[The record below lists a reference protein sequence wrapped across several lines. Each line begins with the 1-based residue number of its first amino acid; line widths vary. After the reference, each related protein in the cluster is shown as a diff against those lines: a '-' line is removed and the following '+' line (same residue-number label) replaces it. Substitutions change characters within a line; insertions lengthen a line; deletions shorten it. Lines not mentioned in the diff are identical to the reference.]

1 MAQDDFNSEITRLNA
16 IDSSYDRR
24 REMEAMPADAAYET
38 RLTIDKLERTYGY
51 IREEGFRDGQT
62 VIGTIPGTNQEVKIS
77 LLQSLND
84 EIEHWDE
91 GDSVSVIVNFHDYD
105 TAYNRYHLLGRSLGK
120 NTDSPPTV
128 ETIDEPTEA
137 LSDDSNEIPSEER
150 LEEPTNSPAEP
161 LADRQASSTDLTAS
175 DSPTNTQETPESKSL
190 ETNQTSPEVTEESTA
205 ETTFEQVV
213 EPEPEP
219 EPEPEKES
227 AIALAIP
234 ESIPPEIPNT
244 SNRLADQTLPQL
256 TTVDEFDH
264 LDVDESSLSLPPA
277 AIASAGEATTGKLK
291 KRKSTKSKTKPKR
304 QNTQSKTKRR
314 IVRKVK
320 KLPTRS
326 LILVIILAAAA
337 VILIPQLNFSQNDN
351 QVKQRVEYQPQTLT
365 IDPIYRQELPVT
377 DPDLVSLGYT
387 TSRPFWTDKD
397 SWPDIPPLR
406 IVSTKLV
413 QGRAASL
420 TFHPHDKAMVY
431 FGLTSIAGLQL
442 TDQAEFKF
450 PEEIRNM
457 AGTASFSSDGK
468 QLLVF
473 TNGDSRKLWIYNWP
487 ITEQS
492 KAIFTADCNTDVD
505 GLIFSPFT
513 DSKAISLKQSHSVA
527 LHDLDIP
534 DAKTN
539 NSDAPVT
546 TVLNDG
552 TPLSTINPTFAGND
566 LLVNITDSQLSAVNQ
581 LNQEAYRSNPN
592 AMQFRTQSS
601 QPRFQ
606 FIITTHADKQ
616 IRVYHS
622 DYRRPVWAIS
632 GFIEP
637 PKYAQM
643 ASNGTH
649 MAVIP
654 DTQEPTILII
664 NFRTGELTMRLLSK
678 EKDAFQ
684 RCEFTP
690 DLSYLTATT
699 VDHKLIIWPV
709 NPEWVTHA
717 PTQPDVNDANTNLNA
732 TLQ

>member
-84 EIEHWDE
+84 EIEHWEE

-150 LEEPTNSPAEP
+150 LEEPTNNPAEP

-175 DSPTNTQETPESKSL
+175 DSPTSTQETPESKSL

-205 ETTFEQVV
+205 ETTSEQVV
-213 EPEPEP
+213 EPE
-219 EPEPEKES
+219 
-227 AIALAIP
+227 P

-291 KRKSTKSKTKPKR
+291 KRKSTKSKPKR

-320 KLPTRS
+320 KLPTGS

-365 IDPIYRQELPVT
+365 IDPIYRQELAVR

-397 SWPDIPPLR
+397 SWPDVPPLR

-442 TDQAEFKF
+442 TDANFLWESELGLVGFQAEFKF

-492 KAIFTADCNTDVD
+492 KAIFTADCNIDVD

-527 LHDLDIP
+527 LHHLDIP

-539 NSDAPVT
+539 NPDTPVT

-566 LLVNITDSQLSAVNQ
+566 LLVNITDNQLSAVNL

-601 QPRFQ
+601 QPGFQ

-709 NPEWVTHA
+709 NPEWVTHT

>member
-1 MAQDDFNSEITRLNA
+1 M
-16 IDSSYDRR
+16 
-24 REMEAMPADAAYET
+24 
-38 RLTIDKLERTYGY
+38 
-51 IREEGFRDGQT
+51 
-62 VIGTIPGTNQEVKIS
+62 
-77 LLQSLND
+77 
-84 EIEHWDE
+84 
-91 GDSVSVIVNFHDYD
+91 
-105 TAYNRYHLLGRSLGK
+105 
-120 NTDSPPTV
+120 
-128 ETIDEPTEA
+128 
-137 LSDDSNEIPSEER
+137 
-150 LEEPTNSPAEP
+150 
-161 LADRQASSTDLTAS
+161 
-175 DSPTNTQETPESKSL
+175 
-190 ETNQTSPEVTEESTA
+190 
-205 ETTFEQVV
+205 
-213 EPEPEP
+213 
-219 EPEPEKES
+219 
-227 AIALAIP
+227 
-234 ESIPPEIPNT
+234 
-244 SNRLADQTLPQL
+244 
-256 TTVDEFDH
+256 
-264 LDVDESSLSLPPA
+264 
-277 AIASAGEATTGKLK
+277 
-291 KRKSTKSKTKPKR
+291 
-304 QNTQSKTKRR
+304 
-314 IVRKVK
+314 
-320 KLPTRS
+320 
-326 LILVIILAAAA
+326 
-337 VILIPQLNFSQNDN
+337 ILIPQLNFSQNDN

-397 SWPDIPPLR
+397 SWPDVPPLR

-442 TDQAEFKF
+442 TDRNFLWESELGMVGFQAEFRF

-473 TNGDSRKLWIYNWP
+473 TNGDSRKLWIYDWP

-622 DYRRPVWAIS
+622 DYPRPVWAIS
-632 GFIEP
+632 GFIKP

-654 DTQEPTILII
+654 DTQKPTILII

>member
-1 MAQDDFNSEITRLNA
+1 
-16 IDSSYDRR
+16 
-24 REMEAMPADAAYET
+24 
-38 RLTIDKLERTYGY
+38 
-51 IREEGFRDGQT
+51 
-62 VIGTIPGTNQEVKIS
+62 
-77 LLQSLND
+77 
-84 EIEHWDE
+84 
-91 GDSVSVIVNFHDYD
+91 
-105 TAYNRYHLLGRSLGK
+105 
-120 NTDSPPTV
+120 
-128 ETIDEPTEA
+128 
-137 LSDDSNEIPSEER
+137 
-150 LEEPTNSPAEP
+150 
-161 LADRQASSTDLTAS
+161 
-175 DSPTNTQETPESKSL
+175 
-190 ETNQTSPEVTEESTA
+190 
-205 ETTFEQVV
+205 
-213 EPEPEP
+213 
-219 EPEPEKES
+219 
-227 AIALAIP
+227 
-234 ESIPPEIPNT
+234 
-244 SNRLADQTLPQL
+244 
-256 TTVDEFDH
+256 
-264 LDVDESSLSLPPA
+264 
-277 AIASAGEATTGKLK
+277 
-291 KRKSTKSKTKPKR
+291 
-304 QNTQSKTKRR
+304 
-314 IVRKVK
+314 
-320 KLPTRS
+320 
-326 LILVIILAAAA
+326 
-337 VILIPQLNFSQNDN
+337 
-351 QVKQRVEYQPQTLT
+351 
-365 IDPIYRQELPVT
+365 
-377 DPDLVSLGYT
+377 
-387 TSRPFWTDKD
+387 
-397 SWPDIPPLR
+397 
-406 IVSTKLV
+406 
-413 QGRAASL
+413 
-420 TFHPHDKAMVY
+420 
-431 FGLTSIAGLQL
+431 
-442 TDQAEFKF
+442 
-450 PEEIRNM
+450 M

-473 TNGDSRKLWIYNWP
+473 TNGDSRKLWIYDWP

-566 LLVNITDSQLSAVNQ
+566 LLVNITDSQLSAVNL

-601 QPRFQ
+601 QPGFQ

-654 DTQEPTILII
+654 DTQKPTILII

>member
-1 MAQDDFNSEITRLNA
+1 MAQDDFNSEFTRLNA

-84 EIEHWDE
+84 EIEHWEE

-150 LEEPTNSPAEP
+150 LEEPTNNPAEP

-175 DSPTNTQETPESKSL
+175 DSPTSTQETPESKSL

-205 ETTFEQVV
+205 ETTSEQVV
-213 EPEPEP
+213 EPE
-219 EPEPEKES
+219 
-227 AIALAIP
+227 P

-277 AIASAGEATTGKLK
+277 AIASAGEDTTGKLK
-291 KRKSTKSKTKPKR
+291 KRKSTKSKPKR

-320 KLPTRS
+320 KLPTGS

-365 IDPIYRQELPVT
+365 IDPIYRQELAVR

-397 SWPDIPPLR
+397 SWPDVPPLR

-442 TDQAEFKF
+442 TDRNFLWESELGMVGFQAEFRF

-473 TNGDSRKLWIYNWP
+473 TNGDSKKLWIYNWP

-492 KAIFTADCNTDVD
+492 KAIFTADCNIDVD

-527 LHDLDIP
+527 LHHLDIP

-539 NSDAPVT
+539 NSDTPVT

-566 LLVNITDSQLSAVNQ
+566 LLVNITDSQLSAVNL

-601 QPRFQ
+601 QPGFQ

>member
-1 MAQDDFNSEITRLNA
+1 MGQDDFNSEITRLNA

-24 REMEAMPADAAYET
+24 REMEAMPADAVYET
-38 RLTIDKLERTYGY
+38 RLTIDELERTYGY
-51 IREEGFRDGQT
+51 IREDGFRDGQT

-84 EIEHWDE
+84 EIEHWEE

-150 LEEPTNSPAEP
+150 LEEPTNNPAEP

-175 DSPTNTQETPESKSL
+175 DSPTSTQETPESKSL

-205 ETTFEQVV
+205 ETTSEQVV
-213 EPEPEP
+213 EPE
-219 EPEPEKES
+219 
-227 AIALAIP
+227 P

-256 TTVDEFDH
+256 TAVDEFDH

-277 AIASAGEATTGKLK
+277 AIASAGEDTTGKLK
-291 KRKSTKSKTKPKR
+291 KRKSTKSKPKR

-320 KLPTRS
+320 KLPTGS

-365 IDPIYRQELPVT
+365 IDPIYRQELAVR

-397 SWPDIPPLR
+397 SWPDVPPLR

-442 TDQAEFKF
+442 TDRNFLWESELGMVGFQAEFRF

-473 TNGDSRKLWIYNWP
+473 TNGDSKKLWIYNWP

-492 KAIFTADCNTDVD
+492 KAIFTADCNIDVD

-527 LHDLDIP
+527 LHHLDIP

-539 NSDAPVT
+539 NSDTPVT

-566 LLVNITDSQLSAVNQ
+566 LLVNITDSQLSAVNL

-601 QPRFQ
+601 QPGFQ